1 MVLTVIAE
9 GRSGGQTLTEWFRLS
24 LKNKFIIAHEPYN
37 PDNNDFTKDVNYK
50 DTSWIDP
57 NKSYFIKELWRNN
70 VDFSTLLDISD
81 VVMCLYRE
89 NWYEQSRSYLFAEK
103 TNLWHHRYNGD
114 MVKKIITEEEIISYY
129 GTSLK
134 NNKEEFKN
142 WIDLKKIPSI
152 SYENLYFS
160 NGINFVKNTFKL
172 NSEVEFPIGSKYYTE
187 GQSLI

>member
-114 MVKKIITEEEIISYY
+114 MVKKIITEEEIIS
-129 GTSLK
+129 
-134 NNKEEFKN
+134 
-142 WIDLKKIPSI
+142 
-152 SYENLYFS
+152 
-160 NGINFVKNTFKL
+160 
-172 NSEVEFPIGSKYYTE
+172 
-187 GQSLI
+187 